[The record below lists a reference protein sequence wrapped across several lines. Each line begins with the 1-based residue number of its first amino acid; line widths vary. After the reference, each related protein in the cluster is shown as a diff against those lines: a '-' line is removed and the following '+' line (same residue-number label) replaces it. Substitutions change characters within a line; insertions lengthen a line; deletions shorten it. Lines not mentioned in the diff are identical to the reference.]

1 MTVSEYRDE
10 YKINIM
16 HCIHTSQSISYA
28 FVDQIRD

>member
-1 MTVSEYRDE
+1 MKVSEYRDE

-16 HCIHTSQSISYA
+16 QCIHTSWSVSYA